1 MEGTGHS
8 LGSGGGC
15 RPVQGSRDQ
24 GMKEVTGIKRPR
36 NEGGLGV
43 AGSTMRASVCMARPA
58 SSSMHAAT
66 VCAVQE
72 PQRKGGILEPRIG
85 SEQAETHAV
94 SIV

>member
-1 MEGTGHS
+1 MQAG
-8 LGSGGGC
+8 
-15 RPVQGSRDQ
+15 
-24 GMKEVTGIKRPR
+24 TGIKRPR

-66 VCAVQE
+66 VANPTPVCAVQE
-72 PQRKGGILEPRIG
+72 SQRKGGILEPRIG